1 MAKKTP
7 AAASGIDDFR
17 AIYDKNVTVPTKIKA
32 GLEKLSKLRPDG
44 TAWKTDQVFIKDF
57 AGVSNT
63 DFALFREEFLPF
75 TVNVGT
81 ERQPKY
87 VWFGTKAAAA
97 KAREVKNPL

>member
-1 MAKKTP
+1 MPKPTP
-7 AAASGIDDFR
+7 AGNPGLDDFK
-17 AIYDKNVTVPTKIKA
+17 AQYDKNVIVPAKIRA
-32 GLEKLSKLRPDG
+32 GLEKLAKLRPDG
-44 TAWKTDQVFIKDF
+44 TAWKTDQAFIKDF

-75 TVNVGT
+75 SVNVGT